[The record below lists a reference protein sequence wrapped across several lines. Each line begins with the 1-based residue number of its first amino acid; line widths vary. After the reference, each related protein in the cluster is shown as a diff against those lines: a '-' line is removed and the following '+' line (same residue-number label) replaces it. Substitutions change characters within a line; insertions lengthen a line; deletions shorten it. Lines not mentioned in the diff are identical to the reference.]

1 MQNKNLFLTLIIIVF
16 AIVAIIFFYR
26 SYSNQQTAEVVQE
39 ITEPSP
45 KPKAFNL
52 SIKQGQLENPE
63 NQKLTVIEG
72 EEVTIK
78 VTSDDD
84 AEFHLHGY
92 DILQPLIENETAEI
106 NFVEDISGRFEFEL
120 EEIGSTLGALEV
132 LPQ

>member
-1 MQNKNLFLTLIIIVF
+1 MRSKNLFLVLIIIVF
-16 AIVAIIFFYR
+16 AIVAIIFFNR
-26 SYSNQQTAEVVQE
+26 SNSNQQTAEVVQE

-45 KPKAFNL
+45 KPKVFNL

-72 EEVTIK
+72 EKVTIE

-92 DILQPLIENETAEI
+92 DILVEIAAGETKEI
-106 NFVEDISGRFEFEL
+106 NFVADISGRFEFEL

>member
-1 MQNKNLFLTLIIIVF
+1 MQNKNLFLALIIIVF
-16 AIVAIIFFYR
+16 AIIAIIFFYR

-92 DILQPLIENETAEI
+92 DILQPLSENETAEI
-106 NFVEDISGRFEFEL
+106 NFVADISGRFEFEL

>member
-1 MQNKNLFLTLIIIVF
+1 MRSKNLFLVLIIIVF
-16 AIVAIIFFYR
+16 AIVAIIFFNR
-26 SYSNQQTAEVVQE
+26 SNSNQQTAEVVQE

-45 KPKAFNL
+45 KPKVFNL

-72 EEVTIK
+72 EKVTIE

-106 NFVEDISGRFEFEL
+106 NFVSDISGKF
-120 EEIGSTLGALEV
+120 
-132 LPQ
+132 

>member
-72 EEVTIK
+72 EAVTIK
-78 VTSDDD
+78 VTTDKN

-106 NFVEDISGRFEFEL
+106 NFVADISGRFEFEL

>member
-1 MQNKNLFLTLIIIVF
+1 M
-16 AIVAIIFFYR
+16 
-26 SYSNQQTAEVVQE
+26 AEVTQE

-45 KPKAFNL
+45 KPKVFNF

-78 VTSDDD
+78 VMSDEN

-92 DILQPLIENETAEI
+92 DILVEIVAGETKEI
-106 NFVEDISGRFEFEL
+106 NFVADISGRFEFEL
-120 EEIGSTLGALEV
+120 EETGSTLGALEV